1 MTLGYCMELVD
12 GIAPN
17 GYDESIKKRW
27 IGELD
32 GRVRIE
38 LHDEA
43 IEAVSEYDA
52 STSLNTQLAAPVPF
66 DQMYWMYLV
75 AMLDLANG
83 DTARYLNSASMFNTA
98 FENYSKWLIRR
109 KR

>member
-12 GIAPN
+12 SIAPN

-27 IGELD
+27 LSELD
-32 GRVRIE
+32 GRVRVE

-43 IEAVSEYDA
+43 IDGVSDFGA
-52 STSLNTQLAAPVPF
+52 STSTNTQLAAPFPF
-66 DQMYWMYLV
+66 DQMYWMYLI

-83 DTARYLNSASMFNTA
+83 DTARYLNSATMFNSA
-98 FENYSKWLIRR
+98 YENYAKWLIRR
-109 KR
+109 R